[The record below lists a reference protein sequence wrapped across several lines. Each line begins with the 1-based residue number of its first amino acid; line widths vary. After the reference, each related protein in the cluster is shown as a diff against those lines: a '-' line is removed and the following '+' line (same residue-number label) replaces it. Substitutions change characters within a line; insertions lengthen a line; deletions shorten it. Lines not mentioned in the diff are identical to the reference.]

1 MILYPSL
8 LFAVFCGRW
17 LWVGRG
23 WWLCLRVSAVGS
35 FLVCFYHENL
45 WLFCLFFF
53 FLRGHQR
60 PPGGDNAVGI
70 TLFCFLFFFLVWALS
85 PPIGENAVGFKLLNY
100 RSWTKFFF
108 SCVVKKAPPAAKMSW
123 GKTKLFFSIF
133 LCGHKGPP
141 SGENAVG

>member
-23 WWLCLRVSAVGS
+23 WWLCLRVSGW
-35 FLVCFYHENL
+35 FLLCVLLPRKFVII
-45 WLFCLFFF
+45 LFVFF

-108 SCVVKKAPPAAKMSW
+108 SCVVKKAPPAAKMPW
-123 GKTKLFFSIF
+123 GKTKF
-133 LCGHKGPP
+133 LNYCL
-141 SGENAVG
+141 ATR